1 MKQEM
6 TLDEYR
12 LWLADQRQPPP
23 RDDRE
28 HQEQVALFEWAA
40 VNEARL
46 PELRLLFAIP
56 NGGDRHPAVAAKLKA
71 EGVKAGVPDT
81 CLPVSRNGWHSL
93 WIELKAPG
101 GSLADTQSIWLG
113 ELNRQGHLA
122 TTCYGWLAAA
132 RRIVAYLGGSFEECG
147 L

>member
-1 MKQEM
+1 MKNEM
-6 TLDEYR
+6 TSAEYR
-12 LWLADQRQPPP
+12 AMLAKRPAP

-40 VNEARL
+40 LNEARL
-46 PELRLLFAIP
+46 PELALLFAIP

-71 EGVKAGVPDT
+71 EGVKAGVPDLF
-81 CLPVSRNGWHSL
+81 LPVARDGYHGL

-101 GSLADTQSIWLG
+101 GTLADHQSDWLTF
-113 ELNRQGHLA
+113 LSQQGYLT
-122 TTCYGWLAAA
+122 TTCYGWTAAA
-132 RRIVAYLGGSFEECG
+132 RRIVAYLGGHFAECG